1 MTNHRLSIGIAGL
14 DEILHGGLMPR
25 RSYLVRGGPGTGKTT
40 LGFHFLT
47 TGVASSESTLFITFV
62 EPEEDL
68 RENAFHLGF
77 NLDGINFLDLSPTSD
92 FFTQV
97 ETYDIFSPAEVE
109 REPITQKIIEYIEK
123 LKPQRV
129 FIDTITQF
137 RYLSADEYQ
146 FRKQLLSFLRFLI
159 KNGVTVVFT
168 SEVSSTS
175 PDDVLQFMSDG
186 IIHLQLSP
194 EARSL
199 QITKFR
205 GSNYQEGC
213 HSFRLTS
220 QGMEVFPH
228 LMLESYKRDFIAELI
243 SSGIPELD
251 QLLHGGLER
260 GMVTLITGPSGV
272 GKTTLGLQFIKE
284 AATKGE
290 RSLIYIFEE
299 SVQTLIL
306 RCESIN
312 IPINTMIQEEKLV
325 VVPVEPFL
333 YGTADHLARLV
344 HQEVEKLETKIVM
357 IDSISGYGFS
367 LQSESLVNHLHSL
380 CNYLKNMGVTVI
392 LINELEMSSG
402 EFRITEIGISYLV
415 DNIIFMRYM
424 ERHLAKTTEIR
435 KAIGVIKKRVSNFEK
450 SLREIEI
457 TPSGIKVSKPVSG
470 IGGVLT
476 GIPIWNDDEA
486 VTI

>member
-1 MTNHRLSIGIAGL
+1 
-14 DEILHGGLMPR
+14 
-25 RSYLVRGGPGTGKTT
+25 
-40 LGFHFLT
+40 
-47 TGVASSESTLFITFV
+47 
-62 EPEEDL
+62 
-68 RENAFHLGF
+68 
-77 NLDGINFLDLSPTSD
+77 
-92 FFTQV
+92 
-97 ETYDIFSPAEVE
+97 VE

-137 RYLSADEYQ
+137 RYLSADLYQ

-159 KNGVTVVFT
+159 EKGVTVVFT
-168 SEVSSTS
+168 SEVSSTA
-175 PDDVLQFMSDG
+175 PDDDLQFMSDG
-186 IIHLQLSP
+186 IIHLELS
-194 EARSL
+194 AKGRSL

-220 QGMEVFPH
+220 RGMEVFPH
-228 LMLESYKRDFIAELI
+228 LIPESYKRDFITEII

-251 QLLHGGLER
+251 QLLYGGLER

-272 GKTTLGLQFIKE
+272 GKTTLGLQFLKE

-299 SVQTLIL
+299 SVQTLIR

-312 IPINTMIQEEKLV
+312 IPINTMIKEENLA

-333 YGTADHLARLV
+333 YTPDHLARLV
-344 HQEVEKLETKIVM
+344 RQEVEKLETKIVM
-357 IDSISGYGFS
+357 IDSISGYCLS
-367 LQSESLVNHLHSL
+367 LQGDNLVNHLHLL
-380 CNYLKNMGVTVI
+380 CKYLTNMGVTVI
-392 LINELEMSSG
+392 LINELETIAG
-402 EFRITEIGISYLV
+402 DFRITEMGISFLV

-424 ERHLAKTTEIR
+424 ERHFAKTTEIR
-435 KAIGVIKKRVSNFEK
+435 KAIGVIKKRVSNFDK
-450 SLREIEI
+450 SLREMEI

-476 GIPIWNDDEA
+476 GIPIWNDDDEP
-486 VTI
+486 VTF

>member
-97 ETYDIFSPAEVE
+97 ETYDIFSPSEVE

-123 LKPQRV
+123 LQPQRV

-146 FRKQLLSFLRFLI
+146 FRKQVLSFLRFLI
-159 KNGVTVVFT
+159 KKGVTVVFT
-168 SEVSSTS
+168 SEVTSTA
-175 PDDVLQFMSDG
+175 PDDDLQFMSDG

-205 GSNYQEGC
+205 GSDYQDGC

-228 LMLESYKRDFIAELI
+228 LIPESYKRDFIAEII

-272 GKTTLGLQFIKE
+272 GKTTLGLQFLKE
-284 AATKGE
+284 AATNGE

-299 SVQTLIL
+299 SVQTLIR

-312 IPINTMIQEEKLV
+312 VPINTMIQEEKIV

-333 YGTADHLARLV
+333 YTADHLARLV
-344 HQEVEKLETKIVM
+344 RQEVEELGTKVVM

-367 LQSESLVNHLHSL
+367 IQCESLVNHLHAL

-392 LINELEMSSG
+392 LINELEMITG
-402 EFRITEIGISYLV
+402 DFRITETGISYLV

-424 ERHLAKTTEIR
+424 ERHFAKKTEIR

-457 TPSGIKVSKPVSG
+457 STSGIKVSQPVSG

-476 GIPIWNDDEA
+476 GVPIWNDDEI
-486 VTI
+486 VTF